1 MAPPAPRNSAVS
13 PCFHGCLALLHRHF
27 PPGSP
32 PSNPLHPS
40 LHSQQRPSPWD
51 CSTIPKLHSQALG
64 LPGDPHS
71 CLCVCG
77 RSKVCL
83 LLIPFG
89 LPQTSRFTLSLK
101 CLSSD
106 ADNCLDVRT
115 GPLLQFSDPLRA
127 GPVLLTLLFLPL
139 VPSSYQVLGGSRY
152 SLPLGRSSCPH
163 SAGVLHAFPC
173 LKACS

>member
-1 MAPPAPRNSAVS
+1 MAAWLSS
-13 PCFHGCLALLHRHF
+13 TGHF

-115 GPLLQFSDPLRA
+115 GPLVQFSDPLRA

-139 VPSSYQVLGGSRY
+139 VPSSYRVLGGSRY

>member
-1 MAPPAPRNSAVS
+1 MAAWLSSTGISHQDLLPQIPSIRLSTVNSGPRPGIAPQSLNSTPRHWAFQGTRIPA
-13 PCFHGCLALLHRHF
+13 
-27 PPGSP
+27 
-32 PSNPLHPS
+32 
-40 LHSQQRPSPWD
+40 
-51 CSTIPKLHSQALG
+51 
-64 LPGDPHS
+64 
-71 CLCVCG
+71 CVCG

-139 VPSSYQVLGGSRY
+139 VPSSYRVLGGSRY